1 MTATLTSKALVAKIE
16 SAFGQEPVPRP
27 DDVLATDYQAS
38 IDAEEMLLAF
48 RGKHWTQLS
57 TESLFYHR
65 EMIRTLSAT
74 GYRAYIA
81 AFMRASLEDGRYAP
95 DLRGYT
101 VSSFQPL
108 EDTPKRHDE
117 SREQL
122 SLLTTAQRSTIAEY
136 LRHLADEYNVE
147 EAARILEDWATQH
160 EP

>member
-1 MTATLTSKALVAKIE
+1 MTVTLTTQAMVAKIE
-16 SAFGQEPVPRP
+16 KAFGDEPVPP
-27 DDVLATDYQAS
+27 PNDVLAAGYRTS
-38 IDAEEMLLAF
+38 IDAEEMLIAF

-65 EMIRTLSAT
+65 EMIRTLSAA

-81 AFMRASLEDGRYAP
+81 AFMRASLEDGRYAS

-101 VSSFQPL
+101 ISSFQPL
-108 EDTPKRHDE
+108 EDTPERHDE

-122 SLLTTAQRSTIAEY
+122 SLLTRGQGATIAEY
-136 LRHLADEYNVE
+136 LQYLAGTCNVE
-147 EAARILEDWATQH
+147 EAARILEDWATRH